1 MTEILIHY
9 IKIFGFEMPFL
20 KKKSA
25 LNVIGKLIPMKIQDF
40 LGTNE
45 KEGWNFDNITY
56 TKITCI
62 KG

>member
-1 MTEILIHY
+1 
-9 IKIFGFEMPFL
+9 MPFL

-45 KEGWNFDNITY
+45 KEG
-56 TKITCI
+56 
-62 KG
+62 

>member
-1 MTEILIHY
+1 
-9 IKIFGFEMPFL
+9 MPFL
-20 KKKSA
+20 KKKSV
-25 LNVIGKLIPMKIQDF
+25 LNVIGKSIPMKKQDF

-45 KEGWNFDNITY
+45 KEGQNFDNITY

>member
-45 KEGWNFDNITY
+45 KEG
-56 TKITCI
+56 
-62 KG
+62 